1 MPGCIAEGKAVKR
14 APMTLDPTKSD
25 ADHDGQ
31 CFKVGRFTLYSHRTC
46 VQAREQLGLSNR
58 EVELLM
64 WVCSGLTKKQIAER
78 MGVTSAT
85 VDTFRRR
92 AYSKLGVTTG
102 AAASTILAAFLSGT
116 RVEAQKADALA

>member
-14 APMTLDPTKSD
+14 APMTFDPTKSD
-25 ADHDGQ
+25 AEHAGQ
-31 CFKVGRFTLYSHRTC
+31 CFKVGHFTLYSHRTC

-102 AAASTILAAFLSGT
+102 AAASTILTAFLAGT
-116 RVEAQKADALA
+116 RVEAKKAEALA